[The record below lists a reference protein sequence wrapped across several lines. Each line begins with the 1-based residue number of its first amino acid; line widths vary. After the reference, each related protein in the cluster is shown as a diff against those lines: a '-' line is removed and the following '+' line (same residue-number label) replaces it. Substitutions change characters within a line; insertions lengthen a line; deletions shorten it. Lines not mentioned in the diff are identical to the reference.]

1 MHRPARL
8 KTLSGNVTAHL
19 TPAEENRMKE
29 RAESAGLT
37 KSEWC
42 RQAILGALETPLD
55 AQLVLAEI
63 MALRKI
69 ILALHLDSI
78 HGEKLTE
85 QRLRML
91 VEQAE
96 TSKHAMADARIHAFP
111 LKVKTATEKAPEP
124 AAS

>member
-1 MHRPARL
+1 MHSAERA
-8 KTLSGNVTAHL
+8 KTLTTYLSSRLTSDEERRIKEHANRSGL
-19 TPAEENRMKE
+19 
-29 RAESAGLT
+29 S

-42 RQAILGALETPLD
+42 RQAILRFLDTPPE

-78 HGEKLTE
+78 HREELTE

-96 TSKHAMADARIHAFP
+96 TSKHAMAASRIHAFA
-111 LKVKTATEKAPEP
+111 LNVNAAAEKAPGP
-124 AAS
+124 VIS

>member
-1 MHRPARL
+1 MHSAKRA
-8 KTLSGNVTAHL
+8 KTLTHYLSSRLTSEEERRIKEHADKSGL
-19 TPAEENRMKE
+19 
-29 RAESAGLT
+29 S

-42 RQAILGALETPLD
+42 RQAILWSLDTPPD

-96 TSKHAMADARIHAFP
+96 TSKHAMADARIHAFA
-111 LKVKTATEKAPEP
+111 LRIKAMAEKAPEP

>member
-1 MHRPARL
+1 MHSAKRV
-8 KTLSGNVTAHL
+8 KTLTNYLSSRL
-19 TPAEENRMKE
+19 TPEEERRVKE
-29 RAESAGLT
+29 HADRSGLS

-42 RQAILGALETPLD
+42 RQAILRSLDTPPD

-63 MALRKI
+63 MSLRKI

-85 QRLRML
+85 QRLRIL

-96 TSKHAMADARIHAFP
+96 TSKHTMADARIHAFA
-111 LKVKTATEKAPEP
+111 LKVKAVTETAREP